1 MERLCRKKHTVCAT
15 NLTPKELL
23 ERYGERVNSRLMDTS
38 TTACLQLK
46 GRDLRLIRRK

>member
-1 MERLCRKKHTVCAT
+1 MSEKIAFCRGGGCTAK
-15 NLTPKELL
+15 LGPGIL
-23 ERYGERVNSRLMDTS
+23 ERVLSRLMDTS